1 MASRTAKFAKKCA
14 TEGHVKSIEHVK
26 RIEEDALGTTIAGD
40 AQTTRRYNGDLC
52 VGVLTKTLIYQFG
65 GNAVENLVRYAMDIH
80 RAKGF
85 FSIGKKIT
93 PNEAQY
99 ELGIVSYPGSGKYN
113 NCLYV
118 PFIDLPDSTE
128 VATKEQLVIISPPN
142 QGWWPVIALLKERE
156 KVLVACWYQLL
167 SDGTVVCWWIYI

>member
-1 MASRTAKFAKKCA
+1 M
-14 TEGHVKSIEHVK
+14 KSIEHVK
-26 RIEEDALGTTIAGD
+26 RIEEDALGTTIAGH

-52 VGVLTKTLIYQFG
+52 VGVLTKTLIYQFWG
-65 GNAVENLVRYAMDIH
+65 DAVENLVRYAMDIH

-128 VATKEQLVIISPPN
+128 VATEEQLEIKKNPPN
-142 QGWWPVIALLKERE
+142 QGWWPVVALLKQRE

-167 SDGTVVCWWIYI
+167 SDGTVICWWIYI